1 MIKKIICIA
10 LFISNIGFA
19 NAFSITAVNEFRK
32 DDILYLKTKNY
43 MFILT
48 EKNSKALGVVNY
60 KQKKCEHVK
69 LTKNSATYKNNKI
82 EFKDSFAMFNNEK
95 IFYEKFE
102 DNFVKTD
109 LIPYMKICKFGSIES
124 DWVEKS

>member
-48 EKNSKALGVVNY
+48 EKNSKIKNIQINKLIFSKFVF
-60 KQKKCEHVK
+60 
-69 LTKNSATYKNNKI
+69 LTKN
-82 EFKDSFAMFNNEK
+82 
-95 IFYEKFE
+95 
-102 DNFVKTD
+102 
-109 LIPYMKICKFGSIES
+109 
-124 DWVEKS
+124 